1 MRKWLILLCAL
12 LIFGVVNFSIWQ
24 NEQLIKDGE
33 TVLLEL
39 APVDPRSLMQG
50 DYMALRFAMADAI
63 REKLDSENDS
73 LTGRVIVQLD
83 TDRRASLVGL
93 DQQQPL
99 EDRQL
104 RLQFRLRNGQI
115 KFATNAFFFQEGTGS
130 LYEQAQYGLFRVGKE
145 GQLML
150 THLVDAQL
158 QMLGQSKPLQHRDA
172 SAKH

>member
-12 LIFGVVNFSIWQ
+12 LILGVVNVSIWQ
-24 NEQLIKDGE
+24 NEELIIDGQ

-63 REKLDSENDS
+63 RGKLRNKNES
-73 LTGRVIVQLD
+73 LTGQVIVQLD
-83 TDRRASLVGL
+83 AQRRASLVGL
-93 DQQQPL
+93 DTQQPL
-99 EDRQL
+99 EDGQL

-130 LYEQAQYGLFRVGKE
+130 VYEQAQYGLFRVGKE

-158 QMLGQSKPLQHRDA
+158 QTLGQSKPLQAIDTATKR
-172 SAKH
+172 

>member
-1 MRKWLILLCAL
+1 MRKWLIAL
-12 LIFGVVNFSIWQ
+12 STACILGAVNFGIWK
-24 NEQLIKDGE
+24 NEQLIEHGA

-63 REKLDSENDS
+63 RAELNSQTGS
-73 LTGRVIVQLD
+73 LSGHAIVQLD
-83 TDRRASLVGL
+83 AQQRASFVSL
-93 DQQQPL
+93 DSQQALADDQM
-99 EDRQL
+99 

-130 LYEQAQYGLFRVGKE
+130 IYEEARYGRFRVGDQ

-150 THLVDAQL
+150 THLVDAEL
-158 QMLGQSKPLQHRDA
+158 QTLGQSKPLQLHETVTQQ
-172 SAKH
+172 

>member
-1 MRKWLILLCAL
+1 MRKWLIVLSTVCILGA
-12 LIFGVVNFSIWQ
+12 VNFAIWK
-24 NEQLIKDGE
+24 NEQLIEHGE

-63 REKLDSENDS
+63 RAELDSQTDRLS
-73 LTGRVIVQLD
+73 GHAIVQLD
-83 TDRRASLVGL
+83 AQRRASFVAL
-93 DQQQPL
+93 DQQQAL
-99 EDRQL
+99 ADGQV

-130 LYEQAQYGLFRVGKE
+130 IYEEAQYGLFRVGSE

-158 QMLGQSKPLQHRDA
+158 QTLGQSKPLQQQ
-172 SAKH
+172 KTLTQP

>member
-63 REKLDSENDS
+63 RGKLNSENNS
-73 LTGRVIVQLD
+73 LTGHVIVQLD
-83 TDRRASLVGL
+83 AQRRASLVGL
-93 DQQQPL
+93 DTQQKL
-99 EDRQL
+99 EDDQL
-104 RLQFRLRNGQI
+104 RLQFRLRNGHI

-130 LYEQAQYGLFRVGKE
+130 VYQQAQYGLFRVGKE
-145 GQLML
+145 GQLLL

-158 QMLGQSKPLQHRDA
+158 QTLGQSKLLQSVEAATQR
-172 SAKH
+172 